1 MIARRIRQGLFAAVL
16 LGGAVWNA
24 SDAIAAEQLVF
35 VRGYTTNASCGSPAG
50 YYYFVEGWGMDV
62 FGNVA
67 CEASAIS
74 GVNGTN
80 LAQGSCGANAT
91 TVVAAIT
98 LRNYSAA
105 FQYVSTVVQTGA
117 TTAWNQAT
125 VVMANIPSSS
135 SCSGGAQI
143 TAVAGGLNTTSTPP
157 QVTYP

>member
-24 SDAIAAEQLVF
+24 SDAIAAEQLVL
-35 VRGYTTNASCGSPAG
+35 VRGYTSNANCGSPAG

-67 CEASAIS
+67 CEASAMS
-74 GVNGTN
+74 SVNGTN
-80 LAQGSCGANAT
+80 IALGSCGANAT
-91 TVVAAIT
+91 TVVAAVT

-105 FQYVSTVVQTGA
+105 FQYVSTVAQSSA
-117 TTAWNQAT
+117 TTAWTQAT
-125 VVMANIPSSS
+125 DVITNIPSSS

-143 TAVAGGLNTTSTPP
+143 ISVAQGFNTTSTPP